1 MSNANEPDQVN
12 SGALGVILVLVSF
25 AVLGIALFVT
35 SLVRQEVDETSGVRG
50 QGQDRKARDLKNG
63 QLAQLAQS
71 PSFAD
76 RAKGL
81 IQIPIDRAMALT
93 LEAVRENPYALS
105 PGVKPDGVGGAGP
118 DEGGATDQGDAKEQ
132 GSTDASKEMVGD
144 KPIGDKPI
152 GDKPIGDKPIGDKP
166 IGDSKEEKT
175 GPTEKKATPLE
186 KKPSAHGV
194 IHVPAPSPGPAPV
207 APPTP

>member
-1 MSNANEPDQVN
+1 MSNSNEPDQVN

-25 AVLGIALFVT
+25 AVLAIALFVT
-35 SLVRQEVDETSGVRG
+35 SLVRQEVDETSEVRG

-81 IQIPIDRAMALT
+81 VQIPIDRAMALT

-105 PGVKPDGVGGAGP
+105 PGVKPDGMGGAGP
-118 DEGGATDQGDAKEQ
+118 DEAGSTAQGDAKKQ
-132 GSTDASKEMVGD
+132 GTMEAPKEPAGDKAVGD
-144 KPIGDKPI
+144 KPAGDAK
-152 GDKPIGDKPIGDKP
+152 D
-166 IGDSKEEKT
+166 EKT
-175 GPTEKKATPLE
+175 GPTEKKVTPLE
-186 KKPSAHGV
+186 KKPSAPGV
-194 IHVPAPSPGPAPV
+194 IHVPAPSPGPAPG
-207 APPTP
+207 APPSP

>member
-152 GDKPIGDKPIGDKP
+152 GD
-166 IGDSKEEKT
+166 SKEEKT

>member
-93 LEAVRENPYALS
+93 LEAVRENPHALS

-144 KPIGDKPI
+144 KPIGDKPT
-152 GDKPIGDKPIGDKP
+152 
-166 IGDSKEEKT
+166 GDSKEEKT

>member
-105 PGVKPDGVGGAGP
+105 TGVKPDGVGGAGP

-132 GSTDASKEMVGD
+132 GSTDASKEMV
-144 KPIGDKPI
+144 
-152 GDKPIGDKPIGDKP
+152 GDKPIGDKP